1 MSGEMSVEEYRDKK
15 VVVLGLGRQGMAM
28 ARFFARAGARVVV
41 SDRRTEDA
49 LRQRVDALAPL
60 GVEFVLG
67 GHPLSLLDDAAMLA
81 LSGGV
86 PLTLPVVQEATRR
99 GIPLVSDAEL
109 TLKHSPV
116 PVIGI
121 TGSAGKTTT
130 TTLVGEILRLGGK
143 RVHVGGNI
151 GTPVLDRLDE
161 LKGDDWLVLE
171 LSSFQLE
178 LCTRSPRVAT
188 VLNVTPN
195 HLDRH
200 PSMEAYA
207 EAKRNILRY
216 QKSGDTVVWNLDNPW
231 TARWREEARAGRFV
245 GVRHMAFSLKKHPYS
260 GTFLDRDRL
269 MAYVPEMG
277 RPSLICRVDEI
288 KLRGRH
294 NVANVLA
301 ATVIGMAVGVH
312 YEVAAEVARTFE
324 GVPHRL
330 EVVRRWQGALWV
342 NDSIATAPERVVA
355 ALRSFESPVV
365 LLAGGRDKKL
375 PWDEFAREAAK
386 RARWVIAFGEAA
398 PLIEEVLQPF
408 VGTKEGLLAGVE
420 RVSTLEEAVHR
431 AAQRVLPGD
440 VVLLSPG
447 GTSFDAYE
455 NFEERGEHF
464 RALVHALGDA

>member
-1 MSGEMSVEEYRDKK
+1 
-15 VVVLGLGRQGMAM
+15 
-28 ARFFARAGARVVV
+28 
-41 SDRRTEDA
+41 
-49 LRQRVDALAPL
+49 
-60 GVEFVLG
+60 
-67 GHPLSLLDDAAMLA
+67 
-81 LSGGV
+81 
-86 PLTLPVVQEATRR
+86 
-99 GIPLVSDAEL
+99 
-109 TLKHSPV
+109 
-116 PVIGI
+116 
-121 TGSAGKTTT
+121 
-130 TTLVGEILRLGGK
+130 
-143 RVHVGGNI
+143 
-151 GTPVLDRLDE
+151 
-161 LKGDDWLVLE
+161 
-171 LSSFQLE
+171 
-178 LCTRSPRVAT
+178 
-188 VLNVTPN
+188 
-195 HLDRH
+195 
-200 PSMEAYA
+200 
-207 EAKRNILRY
+207 
-216 QKSGDTVVWNLDNPW
+216 
-231 TARWREEARAGRFV
+231 
-245 GVRHMAFSLKKHPYS
+245 MAFSLKKHPYS